1 MRELGYYNGRIGEL
15 SEMTVPMNDRACYF
29 GDGVY
34 DAQLCRNYRLFAL
47 DEHVDRFF
55 NSAKMLDIALPL
67 SKDELKA
74 LLNDL
79 VRKLDTGDLFVY
91 YQASRGTAPREH
103 AFPDAKANLW
113 VVISPRKVNEG
124 REPIRLIT
132 IEDTRFLNC
141 NIKTL
146 NLLPSVIA
154 AEKAKQ
160 AGCQECVFYRPGYR
174 VTECAH
180 SNVHILKDGTL
191 FTAPLDNLIL
201 PGIARAHLIRMCGRM
216 GIPVREE
223 PYTLDALMSAD
234 EIFVTSSGNLIMRAL
249 EADGKKIGGRDPET
263 FEKLRAALLDEF
275 YTATA

>member
-67 SKDELKA
+67 SKDELKT

-91 YQASRGTAPREH
+91 YQATRGTAPREH
-103 AFPDAKANLW
+103 AFPDVKANLW

-132 IEDTRFLNC
+132 MEDTRFLHC

-223 PYTLDALMSAD
+223 PYTLDDLMNAD

>member
-91 YQASRGTAPREH
+91 YQATRGTAPREH
-103 AFPDAKANLW
+103 AFPDVKANLW

-124 REPIRLIT
+124 REPIQLIT
-132 IEDTRFLNC
+132 MEDTRFLHC

-223 PYTLDALMSAD
+223 PYTLDDLMNAD

>member
-91 YQASRGTAPREH
+91 YQATRGTAPREH
-103 AFPDAKANLW
+103 AFPDVKANLW

-132 IEDTRFLNC
+132 MEDTRFLHC

-223 PYTLDALMSAD
+223 PYTLDDLMNAD

-249 EADGKKIGGRDPET
+249 EADRKKIGGRDPET

>member
-132 IEDTRFLNC
+132 IEDTRFLHC

>member
-91 YQASRGTAPREH
+91 YQATRGTAPREH
-103 AFPDAKANLW
+103 AFPDVKANLW

-132 IEDTRFLNC
+132 MEDTRFLHC

-223 PYTLDALMSAD
+223 PYTLDDLMGAD

>member
-91 YQASRGTAPREH
+91 YQATRGTAPREH
-103 AFPDAKANLW
+103 AFPDVKANLW

-132 IEDTRFLNC
+132 MEDTRFLHC

-223 PYTLDALMSAD
+223 PYTLDDLMNAD